1 MKLLSEQIRDL
12 VSQSPTSS
20 YAIAREAGI
29 HKSAM
34 SRFMTGGNLT
44 MDKLDQL
51 AKVLGVMVT
60 PEVSQVPLPLE
71 KGRPSSEGKDT
82 MELTTTALSKK
93 EAKDTADFFATEA
106 TEKHMESRRGVWY
119 IVDLN
124 LLIVYNNNPFQIDPK
139 IRSREMKR
147 IELGLR
153 KIGIRVLASG
163 QAGDKLWG
171 CDDLY
176 TQTLLLDCGEDRK
189 AEVCQIVDKEA
200 SQARQEV
207 IATSR

>member
-1 MKLLSEQIRDL
+1 
-12 VSQSPTSS
+12 
-20 YAIAREAGI
+20 
-29 HKSAM
+29 
-34 SRFMTGGNLT
+34 

-60 PEVSQVPLPLE
+60 PELSQVPLPLE
-71 KGRPSSEGKDT
+71 KGRPSSEGKGK
-82 MELTTTALSKK
+82 MELTTIELTKK
-93 EAKDTADFFATEA
+93 ETKEIANYFATEA
-106 TEKHMESRRGVWY
+106 IERHFESRRGVWY
-119 IVDLN
+119 VVDLN
-124 LLIVYNNNPFQIDPK
+124 LLVVFNNNPFQIDSK

-176 TQTLLLDCGEDRK
+176 TQTLLLNCGEDRK
-189 AEVCQIVDKEA
+189 EEVCQIVDREA

>member
-1 MKLLSEQIRDL
+1 MIRWRGATAFAALAKFRINETLLS
-12 VSQSPTSS
+12 PT
-20 YAIAREAGI
+20 
-29 HKSAM
+29 
-34 SRFMTGGNLT
+34 
-44 MDKLDQL
+44 
-51 AKVLGVMVT
+51 
-60 PEVSQVPLPLE
+60 
-71 KGRPSSEGKDT
+71 
-82 MELTTTALSKK
+82 
-93 EAKDTADFFATEA
+93 
-106 TEKHMESRRGVWY
+106 
-119 IVDLN
+119 LN
-124 LLIVYNNNPFQIDPK
+124 LLVVFNNNPFQIDSK

-176 TQTLLLDCGEDRK
+176 TQTLLLGCGEDRK
-189 AEVCQIVDKEA
+189 EEVCQIVDKEA